1 MTDSHRE
8 LGVEFG
14 DLAAHLDGH
23 EYPATMREL
32 TDAYGDYVVE
42 YSGGSESLRTMLA
55 PFDDTYESASEVR
68 QAVLNAVGQ
77 GAVGRKGYTDRGG
90 FAPATDDVSF

>member
-14 DLAAHLDGH
+14 DLAALLDGH
-23 EYPATMREL
+23 DYPATTQEL
-32 TDAYGDYVVE
+32 TDDYGDRPVE
-42 YSGGSESLRTMLA
+42 HPGGAEEFGALLA
-55 PFDDTYESASEVR
+55 PSEDTYRSATEVR

-77 GAVGRKGYTDRGG
+77 GAVGRKGYTDRGA
-90 FAPATDDVSF
+90 FSSTPDDVSF